1 MNIRDILSK
10 HYQEFADMC
19 TNTDTAI
26 YGGRTSEDLLND
38 AMITVINHY
47 KDEDVDE
54 NEGYEYAKKTFL
66 FNEVFSYKKKV
77 SEDEQRIVFVDELPN
92 ATALF

>member
-1 MNIRDILSK
+1 MNIRDILSR
-10 HYQEFADMC
+10 HYGEFAEMC

-47 KDEDVDE
+47 GDEDVDE
-54 NEGYEYAKKTFL
+54 TEGYEYAKRTFL

-77 SEDEQRIVFVDELPN
+77 SEDEQRIIFMDELPN
-92 ATALF
+92 TTAAF

>member
-1 MNIRDILSK
+1 MNIREILSR
-10 HYQEFADMC
+10 HYGEFAEMC

-47 KDEDVDE
+47 GDEDVDE
-54 NEGYEYAKKTFL
+54 TEGYEYAKRTFL

-77 SEDEQRIVFVDELPN
+77 SEDEQRIIFMDELPN
-92 ATALF
+92 TTATF